1 MDDTKAAENLVGV
14 IKSIVRMEL
23 GSRERAAAE
32 REEADTTHS
41 RRGKKWS
48 EEEEAQLLREFQLA
62 ISFISTTHR
71 RTEGAIFARLMELR
85 DRDRLQYRVLGEA
98 ADHF

>member
-1 MDDTKAAENLVGV
+1 MDDTKAAENLVEV

-32 REEADTTHS
+32 HEEADPDHS

-48 EEEEAQLLREFQLA
+48 EEEEAKLLREFQLA
-62 ISFISTTHR
+62 ISFISTVHR
-71 RTEGAIFARLMELR
+71 RTEGGIFARLMDLR

-98 ADHF
+98 TDHF